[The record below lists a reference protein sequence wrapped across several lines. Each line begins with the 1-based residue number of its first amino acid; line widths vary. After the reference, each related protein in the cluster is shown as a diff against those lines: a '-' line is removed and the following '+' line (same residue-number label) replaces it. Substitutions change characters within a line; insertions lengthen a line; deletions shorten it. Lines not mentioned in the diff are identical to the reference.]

1 MAKEFL
7 REFRPCVLA
16 RYPSTAK
23 RMSSGPGAASETVII
38 FDRFS
43 IGRMELSAK
52 PLILWRSL
60 GDSNPCFRRER
71 AKFPERFLRP
81 TPWRFPAAARAR
93 LGTKNALETCYPATA
108 SATASG
114 EPNVNKQRR
123 T

>member
-71 AKFPERFLRP
+71 ALAIGSIGILGPLTRV
-81 TPWRFPAAARAR
+81 TTR
-93 LGTKNALETCYPATA
+93 L
-108 SATASG
+108 
-114 EPNVNKQRR
+114 V
-123 T
+123 